1 MSDADVIRADFSRLS
16 HTSDAWEAQ
25 LLSSP
30 PTRPRPAATRP
41 GAFGVGGNDDDDD

>member
-25 LLSSP
+25 AI
-30 PTRPRPAATRP
+30 TAYAQRDADRWQYR
-41 GAFGVGGNDDDDD
+41 